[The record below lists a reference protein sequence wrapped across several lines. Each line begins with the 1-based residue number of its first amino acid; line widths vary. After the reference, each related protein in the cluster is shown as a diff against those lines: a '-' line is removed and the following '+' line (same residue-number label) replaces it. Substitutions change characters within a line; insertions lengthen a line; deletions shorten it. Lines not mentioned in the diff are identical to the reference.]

1 MTNKIKNA
9 FIFII
14 HFVVSCI
21 NLLIASFCSIFRIK
35 DSITDGSIWFAI
47 FYQIF
52 LILITISL
60 FSTRIDAL
68 IYDYI
73 YGQEDLASIIILS
86 VILIAIILFINAF
99 IEFIFR
105 LRHKGDTFKALF
117 SLQKSGHNY
126 MMTIISLMALYAAI
140 DSYHANEINTMLL
153 TFGLLIFICI
163 IITDLYNALFLS
175 QNVVKDICNN
185 LQSHYDNLKK

>member
-1 MTNKIKNA
+1 MANKIKNA

-14 HFVVSCI
+14 LFVASCI
-21 NLLIASFCSIFRIK
+21 ELLIASLFSIFRIK
-35 DSITDGSIWFAI
+35 DSITDGLIWFAI
-47 FYQIF
+47 FYQMF
-52 LILITISL
+52 LIVITISL
-60 FSTRIDAL
+60 FSTRINAL

-73 YGQEDLASIIILS
+73 NGQGDLVATIMLS
-86 VILIAIILFINAF
+86 VILIAIILFINAL

-105 LRHKGDTFKALF
+105 LRHKGDTFDTLF

-126 MMTIISLMALYAAI
+126 MMTIISLMAIYAAI

-153 TFGLLIFICI
+153 TFGILIFICI

-175 QNVVKDICNN
+175 QDIVKDICSN
-185 LQSHYDNLKK
+185 LQNHYNNLKK